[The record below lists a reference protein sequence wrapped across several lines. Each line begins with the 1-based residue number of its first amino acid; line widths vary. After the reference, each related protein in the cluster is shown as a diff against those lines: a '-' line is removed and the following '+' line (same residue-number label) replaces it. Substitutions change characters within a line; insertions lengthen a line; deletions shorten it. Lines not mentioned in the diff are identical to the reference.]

1 MRHFFMDIKS
11 VLDKSNILI
20 NNVSGKL
27 LPFSISKHRIKVSEN
42 FIYIHTYIKTLFLAS
57 GLDDIRTHKINAP
70 FTVSIINT

>member
-1 MRHFFMDIKS
+1 MDIKS

-42 FIYIHTYIKTLFLAS
+42 FNIYIKTLFLGS
-57 GLDDIRTHKINAP
+57 GLDDIRTHKINAH